1 MLIHGRIWPMGFDPN
16 IYFCNDG
23 VAIGLGN
30 IWRFS
35 YIVYSN
41 GGGAFFIPYF
51 FAIAIMGI
59 PFLILEYGIGF
70 SFKRSFTE
78 IFKSIN
84 PKFEYIAWILIF
96 SITIV
101 LIYYMVIIS
110 WDMFYLVKSFT
121 FGWGSDTAA
130 YFIQNVGGSENLSNI
145 GNFFIPVGVG
155 VIVSWFILWFISHR
169 SIEKGIGL
177 ASKIL
182 IPAVFII
189 MAIIVIYALTL
200 PGASI
205 GTDALLNPD
214 WNLLFNINLWIVA
227 FSQII
232 FSLGIGEALALT
244 YATYLSDNKGLTDNV
259 LFVVASNSSFEIFTA
274 FGVFSILGYM
284 SATSRT
290 PLVQLVTEGTGLI
303 FVVFP
308 KIFSLMGIVGRVLAP
323 LFFLAVLFAGISSAF
338 AFFEPLIGSISSKSN
353 MSRKKLVTILSIIG
367 CLCSLAFTCGVSSYL
382 VGIVDGFVNKFGIL
396 LLIAIQCIVFGW
408 YYGTDKVIPVLNE
421 KSRIK
426 VGTLW
431 TAIIKYILPIFL
443 IIIWLIGIVD
453 LFMNVSQFELMVDI
467 GLIVIVMALST
478 IFYKMKSK
486 ETVV

>member
-1 MLIHGRIWPMGFDPN
+1 MEEYGQWDSTLTFIFAMI
-16 IYFCNDG
+16 G

-41 GGGAFFIPYF
+41 GRGAFFIPYF

-284 SATSRT
+284 SATSGT

-486 ETVV
+486 ETIV

>member
-1 MLIHGRIWPMGFDPN
+1 MEEYGQWDSTLTFIFAMI
-16 IYFCNDG
+16 G

-84 PKFEYIAWILIF
+84 PKFEYISWILIF
-96 SITIV
+96 SIAIV

-110 WDMFYLVKSFT
+110 WDLFYLVKSIT

-130 YFIQNVGGSENLSNI
+130 YFVQNVGGSENLANI
-145 GNFFIPVGVG
+145 GNFFIPIGAG

-169 SIEKGIGL
+169 SIDKGIGL

-182 IPAVFII
+182 IPAVFVM

-205 GTDALLNPD
+205 GIDALIHPN
-214 WNLLFNINLWIVA
+214 WNLLSDINLWIVA
-227 FSQII
+227 FII

-259 LFVVASNSSFEIFTA
+259 FFVVLSNSSFEIFTA

-284 SATSRT
+284 SATSGT
-290 PLVQLVTEGTGLI
+290 PLVQLVSEGTGLI

-308 KIFSLMGIVGRVLAP
+308 KIFSLMGVIGHILAP

-338 AFFEPLIGSISSKSN
+338 AFFEPIIGSISSKSN
-353 MSRKKLVTILSIIG
+353 MSRKS
-367 CLCSLAFTCGVSSYL
+367 
-382 VGIVDGFVNKFGIL
+382 
-396 LLIAIQCIVFGW
+396 
-408 YYGTDKVIPVLNE
+408 
-421 KSRIK
+421 
-426 VGTLW
+426 
-431 TAIIKYILPIFL
+431 
-443 IIIWLIGIVD
+443 
-453 LFMNVSQFELMVDI
+453 
-467 GLIVIVMALST
+467 
-478 IFYKMKSK
+478 
-486 ETVV
+486 

>member
-1 MLIHGRIWPMGFDPN
+1 MDEYAQWDSTLTFIFAMI
-16 IYFCNDG
+16 G

-41 GGGAFFIPYF
+41 GGGLFFIPYF
-51 FAIAIMGI
+51 VAIAIMGI

-70 SFKRSFTE
+70 SFKRPFSE

-284 SATSRT
+284 SATSGT

-486 ETVV
+486 ETMV

>member
-1 MLIHGRIWPMGFDPN
+1 MEEYGQWDSTLTFIFAMI
-16 IYFCNDG
+16 G

-41 GGGAFFIPYF
+41 GRGAFFIPYF

-284 SATSRT
+284 SATSGT

>member
-1 MLIHGRIWPMGFDPN
+1 MNENAQWDSTLTFIFAMI
-16 IYFCNDG
+16 G

-35 YIVYSN
+35 YVVYSS
-41 GGGAFFIPYF
+41 GGGSFFIPYF
-51 FAIAIMGI
+51 VAIAVMGI
-59 PFLILEYGIGF
+59 PFLLLEYGIGF
-70 SFKRSFTE
+70 SFKRPFSE

-96 SITIV
+96 SISIV

-110 WDMFYLVKSFT
+110 WDLFYMVKSLT

-130 YFIQNVGGSENLSNI
+130 YFVQNVGGNRNPANI
-145 GNFFIPVGVG
+145 GNFFIPVGLG

-169 SIEKGIGL
+169 SIDKGIGL

-200 PGASI
+200 PGAII
-205 GTDALLNPD
+205 GINALIKPD
-214 WNLLFNINLWIVA
+214 WNLLWDVNIWILA

-244 YATYLSDNKGLTDNV
+244 YATYLADNKNLTDNAF
-259 LFVVASNSSFEIFTA
+259 FVVASNSSFEIFTA

-284 SATSRT
+284 SATSGT
-290 PLVQLVTEGTGLI
+290 PMVELVSEGTGLI

-308 KIFSLMGIVGRVLAP
+308 KIFALMGIMGRILAP

-338 AFFEPLIGSISSKSN
+338 AFFEPIIGSISSKTD
-353 MSRKKLVTILSIIG
+353 MSRKNLVTILSVIG
-367 CLCSLAFTCGVSSYL
+367 CLASLIFTCGISSYL
-382 VGIVDGFVNKFGIL
+382 VGIVDGFVNKFAIL
-396 LLIAIQCIVFGW
+396 LLIAIQCVIFGW
-408 YYGTDKVIPVLNE
+408 CYGAEKVVPVLNE
-421 KSRIK
+421 KSRVK
-426 VGTLW
+426 VDFLW
-431 TAIIKYILPIFL
+431 TAIIKYVLPIL
-443 IIIWLIGIVD
+443 LVIIWLMGITD
-453 LFMNVSQFELMVDI
+453 LFIHASAFELAVDMVI
-467 GLIVIVMALST
+467 IVLVLGLSAV
-478 IFYKMKSK
+478 FYRKKSV
-486 ETVV
+486 ENELH

>member
-1 MLIHGRIWPMGFDPN
+1 MEEYGQWDSTLTFIFAMI
-16 IYFCNDG
+16 G

-30 IWRFS
+30 IWRL
-35 YIVYSN
+35 
-41 GGGAFFIPYF
+41 GAFFIPYF

-84 PKFEYIAWILIF
+84 PKFEYISWILIF
-96 SITIV
+96 SIAIV

-110 WDMFYLVKSFT
+110 WDLFYLVKSIT

-130 YFIQNVGGSENLSNI
+130 YFVQNVGGSENLANI
-145 GNFFIPVGVG
+145 GNFFIPIGAG

-169 SIEKGIGL
+169 SIDKGIGL

-182 IPAVFII
+182 IPAVFVM

-205 GTDALLNPD
+205 GIDALIHPN
-214 WNLLFNINLWIVA
+214 WNLLSDINLWIVA

-259 LFVVASNSSFEIFTA
+259 FFVVLSNSSFEIFTA

-284 SATSRT
+284 SATSGT
-290 PLVQLVTEGTGLI
+290 PLVQLVSEGTGLI

-308 KIFSLMGIVGRVLAP
+308 KIFSLMGVIGHILAP

-338 AFFEPLIGSISSKSN
+338 AFFEPIIGSISSKSN
-353 MSRKKLVTILSIIG
+353 MSRKKLVTILSVIG
-367 CLCSLAFTCGVSSYL
+367 CLCSLAFTCGISSYL

-396 LLIAIQCIVFGW
+396 LLIAIQCVVFGW
-408 YYGTDKVIPVLNE
+408 YYGAEKVIPVLNE

-426 VGTLW
+426 IGTIW

-443 IIIWLIGIVD
+443 IIIWVIGIAD
-453 LFMNVSQFELMVDI
+453 LFMNVGQFELMVDI
-467 GLIVIVMALST
+467 GIIVIVLALSA

-486 ETVV
+486 ESIV

>member
-1 MLIHGRIWPMGFDPN
+1 MSEYAQWDSTLTFIFAMI
-16 IYFCNDG
+16 G

-41 GGGAFFIPYF
+41 GGGTFFIPYF

-70 SFKRSFTE
+70 SFKRSFSE

-84 PKFEYIAWILIF
+84 PKFEFVAWILIF
-96 SITIV
+96 SIAIV

-110 WDMFYLVKSFT
+110 WDLFYLVQSLSFS
-121 FGWGSDTAA
+121 WGSDTAA
-130 YFIQNVGGSENLSNI
+130 YFVHNVGGSENLSKI
-145 GNFFIPVGVG
+145 GNFFIPVGIG
-155 VIVSWFILWFISHR
+155 VIVSWIILWFISHR
-169 SIEKGIGL
+169 SIDKGIGL

-182 IPAVFII
+182 IPAVFVI

-205 GTDALLNPD
+205 GINALINPN
-214 WNLLFNINLWIVA
+214 WNLLWDINIWIVA

-244 YATYLSDNKGLTDNV
+244 YATYLVDNKNLTDNV
-259 LFVVASNSSFEIFTA
+259 FFVVASNSSFEIFTA

-284 SATSRT
+284 SATSGT
-290 PLVQLVTEGTGLI
+290 PMVELVSEGTGLI

-308 KIFSLMGIVGRVLAP
+308 KIFSLMGSIGRILAP

-338 AFFEPLIGSISSKSN
+338 AFFEPIIGSISSKTN

-367 CLCSLAFTCGVSSYL
+367 CLCSLIFTCGISSYL
-382 VGIVDGFVNKFGIL
+382 VGIVDGFINKFGIL
-396 LLIAIQCIVFGW
+396 LLIAVQCIIFGW
-408 YYGTDKVIPVLNE
+408 YYGAEKVIPVLNE
-421 KSRIK
+421 KSRVK
-426 VGTLW
+426 VGTIW
-431 TAIIKYILPIFL
+431 TAIIKYILPIL
-443 IIIWLIGIVD
+443 LVIIWIIGIID
-453 LFMNVSQFELMVDI
+453 LFANATQFELMVDVGI
-467 GLIVIVMALST
+467 IIIVLVFST
-478 IFYKMKSK
+478 VFYKRKSS
-486 ETVV
+486 EEPH

>member
-1 MLIHGRIWPMGFDPN
+1 
-16 IYFCNDG
+16 
-23 VAIGLGN
+23 
-30 IWRFS
+30 
-35 YIVYSN
+35 
-41 GGGAFFIPYF
+41 
-51 FAIAIMGI
+51 
-59 PFLILEYGIGF
+59 
-70 SFKRSFTE
+70 
-78 IFKSIN
+78 
-84 PKFEYIAWILIF
+84 
-96 SITIV
+96 
-101 LIYYMVIIS
+101 MVIIS
-110 WDMFYLVKSFT
+110 WDLFYLVKSIT

-130 YFIQNVGGSENLSNI
+130 YFVQNVGGSENLANI
-145 GNFFIPVGVG
+145 GNFFIPIGAG
-155 VIVSWFILWFISHR
+155 VIVSWFILWFISYR
-169 SIEKGIGL
+169 SIDKGIGL

-182 IPAVFII
+182 IPAVFVM

-205 GTDALLNPD
+205 GIDALIHPN
-214 WNLLFNINLWIVA
+214 WNLLSDINLWIVA

-259 LFVVASNSSFEIFTA
+259 FFVVLSNSSFEIFTA

-284 SATSRT
+284 SATSGT
-290 PLVQLVTEGTGLI
+290 PLVQLVSEGTGLI

-308 KIFSLMGIVGRVLAP
+308 KIFSLMGVIGHILAP

-338 AFFEPLIGSISSKSN
+338 AFFEPIIGSISSKSN
-353 MSRKKLVTILSIIG
+353 MSRKKLVTILSVIG
-367 CLCSLAFTCGVSSYL
+367 CLCSLAFTCGISSYL

-396 LLIAIQCIVFGW
+396 LLIAIQCVVFGW
-408 YYGTDKVIPVLNE
+408 YYGAEKVIPVLNE

-426 VGTLW
+426 IGTIW

-443 IIIWLIGIVD
+443 IIIWMIGIAD

-467 GLIVIVMALST
+467 GIIVIVLALSA

-486 ETVV
+486 ESIV

>member
-1 MLIHGRIWPMGFDPN
+1 MNEYGQWDSTLTFIFAMI
-16 IYFCNDG
+16 G

-51 FAIAIMGI
+51 VAIAIMGI

-70 SFKRSFTE
+70 SFKKAFSE
-78 IFKSIN
+78 ILKSIN

-96 SITIV
+96 SISIV

-110 WDMFYLVKSFT
+110 WDMFYLVKSLT
-121 FGWGSDTAA
+121 FSWGGDTAA
-130 YFIQNVGGSENLSNI
+130 YFVENVGGSDNLAEI
-145 GNFFIPVGVG
+145 GNFFIPVGIG
-155 VIVSWFILWFISHR
+155 VAVSWAVLWFISHR

-182 IPAVFII
+182 IPSVFVI
-189 MAIIVIYALTL
+189 MAVIVIYALTL
-200 PGASI
+200 PGASVGI
-205 GTDALLNPD
+205 DALIYPN
-214 WNLLFNINLWIVA
+214 WNLLWDINIWIVA

-244 YATYLSDNKGLTDNV
+244 YATYLADNRGLTDNV
-259 LFVVASNSSFEIFTA
+259 FFVVASNSGFEIFTA

-284 SATSRT
+284 SATSGT
-290 PLVQLVTEGTGLI
+290 PMVELVSEGTGLI

-308 KIFSLMGIVGRVLAP
+308 KIFTLMGVMGRILAP

-338 AFFEPLIGSISSKSN
+338 AFFEPIIGSISSKTG
-353 MSRKKLVTILSIIG
+353 MSRKKLVTVLSVIG
-367 CLCSLAFTCGVSSYL
+367 CLASLVFTCGISSYL
-382 VGIVDGFVNKFGIL
+382 VGIVDGFVNKFAIL
-396 LLIAIQCIVFGW
+396 LLIAVQCVIFGW
-408 YYGTDKVIPVLNE
+408 CYGAEKVIPVLNE

-426 VGTLW
+426 VGFIW
-431 TAIIKYILPIFL
+431 TAIIKYVLPIFL
-443 IIIWLIGIVD
+443 AIIWIIGIID
-453 LFMNVSQFELMVDI
+453 LFINATQFELAVDTGI
-467 GLIVIVMALST
+467 IVLVIVLSW
-478 IFYKMKSK
+478 IFYRKKSV
-486 ETVV
+486 ENYP

>member
-1 MLIHGRIWPMGFDPN
+1 MEEYGQWDSTLTFIFAMI
-16 IYFCNDG
+16 G